1 MTLKEFIA
9 IAVTV
14 IFWLAVYLMEDKKD

>member
-14 IFWLAVYLMEDKKD
+14 IFWLAVYLMADKKD